1 MILFQKDNFIDS
13 TTLFPKIRQLKFFD
27 KISSKGQWPGFRTK
41 DLKNSCTEIF
51 NEIKESIK
59 KLELPF
65 LKNTTF
71 KMYAHVRLKKDNQN
85 DFIHTDTANNT
96 IYSGLIYLNK
106 TNLDSATLFYDEKDN
121 IIHGVKYVQDRLV
134 IFSSAYRHMSF
145 NNFGDD
151 IDNGRVTLN
160 LFFKNEDSKTI

>member
-1 MILFQKDNFIDS
+1 MIIFQKENFIDS
-13 TTLFPKIRQLKFFD
+13 KTLFPKVRELKFFD
-27 KISSKGQWPGFRTK
+27 KITSKAAWPGFRTK
-41 DLKNSCTEIF
+41 DLKDSCPEIF
-51 NEIKESIK
+51 NQVKESIE

-71 KMYAHVRLKKDNQN
+71 KMYAHVRLKKDQQS
-85 DFIHTDTANNT
+85 DFIHTDVADDT

-106 TNLDSATLFYDEKDN
+106 TNLESATLFYDDKDN
-121 IIHGVKYVQDRLV
+121 IICGVKYVQDRLI

-145 NNFGDD
+145 NNFGDH

-160 LFFKNEDSKTI
+160 LFFKNENSKTI

>member
-1 MILFQKDNFIDS
+1 
-13 TTLFPKIRQLKFFD
+13 
-27 KISSKGQWPGFRTK
+27 
-41 DLKNSCTEIF
+41 
-51 NEIKESIK
+51 
-59 KLELPF
+59 
-65 LKNTTF
+65 
-71 KMYAHVRLKKDNQN
+71 MYAHVRLKKDNQN